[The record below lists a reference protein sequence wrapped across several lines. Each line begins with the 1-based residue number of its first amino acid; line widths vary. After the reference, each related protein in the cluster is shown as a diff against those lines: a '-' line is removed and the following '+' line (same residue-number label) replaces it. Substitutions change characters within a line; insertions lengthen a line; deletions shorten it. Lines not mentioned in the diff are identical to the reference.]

1 MEVKC
6 PNCRFKF
13 DVNPNEDGV
22 DVNCVCPRCGNKF
35 SVKSPAPA
43 KTKVDN
49 TIIEQQEPTPNQPQQ
64 QVTVQTPAQVQQP
77 EPQIVYVKR
86 TAAKNNTLIYALVGI
101 VAALLIICLFLLF
114 NRQSSNERQ
123 YNEPVVTENSTQ
135 SVSEPVSEP
144 PAAETV
150 APSSSLDGYY
160 YLSGSLADL
169 PVKMQFRIDGNN
181 VTGTYI
187 YSGISKVD
195 IEIYGTIYGNRMELH
210 EINEYGDHSGDFD
223 GYFEGGNYTG
233 TFHRYRNGRND
244 KNFDFY
250 LHE

>member
-13 DVNPNEDGV
+13 DVNPNEDGI

-35 SVKSPAPA
+35 TANSPAQA
-43 KTKVDN
+43 KPKVDN
-49 TIIEQQEPTPNQPQQ
+49 TQIGQQEHTTHPPKEA
-64 QVTVQTPAQVQQP
+64 VVQTPVPVQQP
-77 EPQIVYVKR
+77 EPHIVYVKR
-86 TAAKNNTLIYALVGI
+86 PAAKNNTLLYTLVGI

-114 NRQSSNERQ
+114 NRQSSNEQQ
-123 YNEPVVTENSTQ
+123 YNEAVFTENSTQ

-144 PAAETV
+144 PTAETV
-150 APSSSLDGYY
+150 APSPSMDGYY